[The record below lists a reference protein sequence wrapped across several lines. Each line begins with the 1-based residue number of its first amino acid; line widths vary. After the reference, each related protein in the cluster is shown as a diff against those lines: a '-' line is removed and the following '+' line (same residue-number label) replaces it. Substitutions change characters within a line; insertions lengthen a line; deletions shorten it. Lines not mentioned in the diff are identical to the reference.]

1 MEYAVELLKERLE
14 QLDISYLDFVINGD
28 VKEDSDVAK
37 KNRTKATDCEKA
49 IKRLTEPKTT
59 KANLNIA
66 DVIKSEAKAMT
77 LKQFYDQNN
86 YDLDGYYA
94 VWRSGMIPI
103 GDNFAHGF
111 SGGIAKYTD
120 QSGFE
125 DYPDW
130 MEDADDNEIKI
141 LLLEELP
148 TIDELRGY

>member
-1 MEYAVELLKERLE
+1 MKYEDAKIIIDEY
-14 QLDISYLDFVINGD
+14 F
-28 VKEDSDVAK
+28 
-37 KNRTKATDCEKA
+37 EKTSA
-49 IKRLTEPKTT
+49 ETIIKRFEEMGVQFENIVEPS

-66 DVIKSEAKAMT
+66 DVIKSGAKAMT

-94 VWRSGMIPI
+94 VWKSGMMPN
-103 GDNFAHGF
+103 GDSFAHGF

-130 MEDADDNEIKI
+130 MDEADDNEIKI

-148 TIDELRGY
+148 TIDELRGC